1 MLTPIWRRR
10 LKITLIVLV
19 IVDLLLWAA
28 PPLLRSVAANEAG
41 KLLHRPV
48 HIGQLSLNPLT
59 MTLRVG
65 ELTIKGQQGEPLL
78 AFDELLINAN
88 LLGSIRH
95 RGAVIDAIELRH
107 PQLHLARTGENR
119 YNISDLIEEFLNKPD
134 DGEKAR
140 FSLNNLHLSQG
151 EIDFDDQPQHS
162 KQQIRQLEVSLPF
175 VSNLPYLVDDPIQ
188 PGLSALVN
196 GAKLNLL
203 AKAKPFSA
211 TRESQASINLQDV
224 DLTHYLGY
232 VPLPLQ
238 FKLASAKLDSKLTLD
253 FAQAKDQPPS
263 IKLAG
268 QLSVRQL
275 QMQQLDGSPLL
286 AWDNATLDIARLEP
300 LQQRYQMQK
309 LLLQQPAVQLQRNRQ
324 GQLNLVQA
332 FTLPAGKP
340 QPVKAEVKTN
350 TKTEK
355 APALQFSLQ
364 QLQLQQGQ
372 VSWQDA
378 GNGFA
383 TEFTPINAQLD
394 QFELKPGHPAHFKL
408 QLQTS
413 QQEQLAAN
421 GQFRLQ
427 PFSLQGELQLQQLAL
442 AHYAPLL
449 RPHLPLRISQGRLD
463 IGGKLDFAGD
473 KLQLQQLALALS
485 KLQLLPPQGNKAI
498 LALDELKLADG
509 RLDLQQQQLEMGQL
523 SSSGLQLQLKRDAQ
537 GQIDWQQWLQGK
549 QQQPGKA
556 APGKPWNWHIGQLTL
571 DNYALN
577 FDDEQPVQPASIKL
591 SQLQLK
597 AQDIG
602 PKQSIPLELRTRINR
617 SGNVVVSGKMQLQPL
632 SGDMKLQLSG
642 IDLLPLQPYFTEKL
656 NISLTRGQ
664 MNAAGQLRFAQDNN
678 FTGSYQGNVSID
690 KLASIDKKYGQ
701 DFLNWK
707 TLQIS
712 GIKASDKQ
720 AQIEQI
726 SLSDF
731 YSRLLVNADGR
742 LNLLDIAT
750 KPEEPVHT
758 AATSNATAPVASSE
772 KPEPFPLEI
781 KKVKLSGGNIQFSD
795 YFIRPNYSANMTQI
809 GGSIAGLSTRADS
822 RASMELLGSVNNNAQ
837 FSLAGNLN
845 PLAKEL
851 YLDIKAGIKGFEMIP
866 ASPYSGKYAGYG
878 IQKGKLSME
887 ISYFVENNHL
897 KAQNHLFVDQFTFG
911 DKTDSPEATS
921 LPVQLAVSLLQNRKG
936 EIDINLPIEGSLDDP
951 ELKVGRI
958 VVQMLKN
965 LLEKALTA
973 PFALLT
979 GGGSEELSYID
990 FEPGSSKLTAAAES
1004 KLETLAK
1011 ALNDRPS
1018 LKLEIAGQSDLV
1030 ADANGLKKLAL
1041 EQKVRAQKLK
1051 HMAHLGQ
1058 ASDDTLKISAEEYP
1072 ALLKAAYKAEDF
1084 KKPRNM
1090 VGLPKDLPVAEMEAL
1105 MLANID
1111 VQPDDLRQLA
1121 NRRAFAAKNAL
1132 LKTKQV
1138 EDARLFIIAGN
1149 DKKAAPE
1156 QATPSRVDFTLSGL

>member
-10 LKITLIVLV
+10 LKITLISLV
-19 IVDLLLWAA
+19 MIDLLLWAA
-28 PPLLRSVAANEAG
+28 PPLLRSVVASEAG

-65 ELTIKGQQGEPLL
+65 ELKIQGQHGESLL
-78 AFDELLINAN
+78 AFDELRVNAN
-88 LLGSIRH
+88 LLGSLRH

-107 PQLHLARTGENR
+107 PQLYLARTGENR
-119 YNISDLIEEFLNKPD
+119 YNISDLIEEFLDKPD
-134 DGEKAR
+134 DGEKSR
-140 FSLNNLHLSQG
+140 FSLNNLHLTQG

-162 KQQIRQLEVSLPF
+162 RQQIRQLEISLPF

-188 PGLSALVN
+188 PGLSAQVN
-196 GAKLNLL
+196 GAKLQFA

-232 VPLPLQ
+232 VPLALQ

-253 FAQAKDQPPS
+253 FAQAKDQAPG

-268 QLSVRQL
+268 QVSVRQL
-275 QMQQLDGSPLL
+275 QLQQLDGKPLL

-309 LLLQQPAVQLQRNRQ
+309 LLLQQPALQLQRNRQ
-324 GQLNLVQA
+324 GQLNLLQA
-332 FTLPAGKP
+332 FTLPPSKA
-340 QPVKAEVKTN
+340 QPVKAEGKA
-350 TKTEK
+350 KTEK

-383 TEFTPINAQLD
+383 TELTPINAQLD
-394 QFELKPGHPAHFKL
+394 QFELKPGHPARFQL
-408 QLQTS
+408 QLQSS
-413 QQEQLAAN
+413 QQEQLAAH

-449 RPHLPLRISQGRLD
+449 QPHLPLRISQGRLD
-463 IGGKLDFAGD
+463 IGGKLEFASD
-473 KLQLQQLALALS
+473 KLQLQQLAVALN

-509 RLDLQQQQLEMGQL
+509 QLDLQKQQLELGQL
-523 SSSGLQLQLKRDAQ
+523 SSSGLQMQLKRNAQ

-549 QQQPGKA
+549 QQPASKA
-556 APGKPWNWHIGQLTL
+556 PAGKPWNWHIGQLAL

-591 SQLQLK
+591 SQLQLT

-602 PKQSIPLELRTRINR
+602 PKQAIPLELRTRINR
-617 SGNVVVSGKMQLQPL
+617 GGTLAANGKLQLQPL
-632 SGDMKLQLSG
+632 AGELKLQLG
-642 IDLLPLQPYFTEKL
+642 AVDLLPLQPYFTEKL

-664 MNAAGQLRFAQDNN
+664 LNAAGQLRFAQGNG
-678 FTGSYQGNVSID
+678 FSGSYQGNVSID
-690 KLASIDKKYGQ
+690 RLASIDKKYGQ

-720 AQIEQI
+720 AQIELI

-750 KPEEPVHT
+750 KPAEPAHT
-758 AATSNATAPVASSE
+758 EATAPAPAPAAGAE

-781 KKVKLSGGNIQFSD
+781 KKVKLAGGNIQFSD

-845 PLAKEL
+845 PLAKQL

-911 DKTDSPEATS
+911 DKTDSPDATS

-965 LLEKALTA
+965 LLEKAVTA

-979 GGGSEELSYID
+979 GGGGEELSYID
-990 FEPGSSKLTAAAES
+990 FEPGSSRLTPAAEA
-1004 KLETLAK
+1004 KLATLAT

-1018 LKLEIAGQSDLV
+1018 LKLEIAGQADLV

-1051 HMAHLGQ
+1051 HLAQLGQ
-1058 ASDDTLKISAEEYP
+1058 AADDTLKISAEEYP

-1090 VGLPKDLPVAEMEAL
+1090 VGLVKDLPVAEMEAL

-1111 VQPDDLRQLA
+1111 IQPDDLRQLA

-1156 QATPSRVDFTLSGL
+1156 QASPSRVDFTLSGL